1 LLNFSLSTDKS
12 FEASVEALESVPNN
26 IPVIGILGRAKH
38 GLRCSMVFSVIEN
51 SSERGI

>member
-26 IPVIGILGRAKH
+26 IPVIGILGRSKH
-38 GLRCSMVFSVIEN
+38 GLRRSMVFSVIEN